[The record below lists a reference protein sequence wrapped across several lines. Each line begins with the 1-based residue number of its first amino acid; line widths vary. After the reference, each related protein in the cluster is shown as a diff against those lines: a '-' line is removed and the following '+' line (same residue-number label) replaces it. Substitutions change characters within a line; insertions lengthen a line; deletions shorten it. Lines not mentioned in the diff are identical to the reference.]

1 MTQHLTFPDSPRL
14 NAPWRDQL
22 FNTRAAKQGG
32 ILRRNKHSINREI
45 GVALLVAEVRARG
58 FRLYEVGDDYVIVC
72 HRRPIR
78 QLC

>member
-1 MTQHLTFPDSPRL
+1 MTQHLMFPNSPKL

-45 GVALLVAEVRARG
+45 GVSLLVAEVRARG
-58 FRLYEVGDDYVIVC
+58 FRLYEVGGSAEHAENSYE
-72 HRRPIR
+72 
-78 QLC
+78 